1 MKKIRRRYDR
11 DFKIS
16 VLTELEAGKPLAQVA
31 REYGIHP
38 SLPCRWRDVLAKYT
52 EKAFLGNG
60 KKYKENENAP
70 DQSKVTC
77 LPYPN
82 NYSRRGDGKKELKR
96 NLQGNSVCFFQR
108 SYSID
113 TQSLPTSWYKSKWLL
128 QMEESNRISNIDQST
143 RYRSQD

>member
-1 MKKIRRRYDR
+1 MKKTRRRYDR
-11 DFKIS
+11 EFKIS
-16 VLTELEAGKPLAQVA
+16 ILAELEAGKQLAQVA

-77 LPYPN
+77 LPYSNP
-82 NYSRRGDGKKELKR
+82 REVMAKKELKR

-113 TQSLPTSWYKSKWLL
+113 TQSLPTLWYKSKWLL
-128 QMEESNRISNIDQST
+128 QMEKSNRIRNIEQST